1 MKTVI
6 GALALCLGWTTF
18 TSAAIIGSF
27 VPVTSQDSSTPP
39 SGYVSQSLNVTATTQ
54 WYGAEL
60 IMTLTNGSIF
70 QSPFVAGFGPPGA
83 ALESAIPSTVWDTYI
98 SGPTGDTP
106 SSAGGAVD
114 LPGGTITSTF
124 NTSAINI
131 EWFEIPSASSVGSFS
146 LGQFTLSNDAAGSF
160 ELRLDCQNQTAP
172 FLLSGTIQNGSLATV
187 PEVSTSVLCG
197 IAMATLAIATR
208 IRRTTSKSH

>member
-1 MKTVI
+1 MKIIASALTLWAASATV
-6 GALALCLGWTTF
+6 A
-18 TSAAIIGSF
+18 SAAIIGSF

-60 IMTLTNGSIF
+60 ILTLTNGSIF

-124 NTSAINI
+124 TTSAINI

-187 PEVSTSVLCG
+187 PEVSTLALTGMALGGV
-197 IAMATLAIATR
+197 AMIMC
-208 IRRTTSKSH
+208 RRKAS